1 MPEQVHERDYTDGEQ
16 RNNVKGRRSNGYGQ
30 QFASPYQNCYG
41 SPNDSSFRRSSGGGS
56 PAAYFRA
63 SQGIWQSNRRPSFGN
78 ARGTPSSYK
87 NKSQYTQQEVDIRD
101 YVIPA
106 MTGNPWKDLEEQ
118 WMNKR
123 TSTGI
128 HMRASR

>member
-41 SPNDSSFRRSSGGGS
+41 SPNDSGFRRSSGGGS

-63 SQGIWQSNRRPSFGN
+63 SQGMWQSNRRPSFGN
-78 ARGTPSSYK
+78 ARGTPRSSYK
-87 NKSQYTQQEVDIRD
+87 NKSQYTQQVGQEISSKKC
-101 YVIPA
+101 IS
-106 MTGNPWKDLEEQ
+106 LE
-118 WMNKR
+118 
-123 TSTGI
+123 S
-128 HMRASR
+128 